1 MGHYNPLIGLKKRNR
16 IIRAHRTSKGVSVV
30 FMLGGKT
37 VFLEHSDP
45 RFVRLIGYLGIKEG
59 ESAWVQL
66 NKIEHVLE
74 ILAVTTCDKGEDHE

>member
-1 MGHYNPLIGLKKRNR
+1 MRNPLIGFPYRNR
-16 IIRAHRTSKGVSVV
+16 VVKAHRTSDG
-30 FMLGGKT
+30 LTIIRGAERI
-37 VFLEHSDP
+37 FLERGDP
-45 RFVRLIGYLGIKEG
+45 KFVRIIGYLGIKEG